1 MTDHPFP
8 LTIRPARHDDEAFLV
23 DLMPRLADFPLPAWR
38 TAAEIAKADQQLL
51 HDALSGA
58 LPHSAILVAEWHP
71 GGERAGYVFATTK
84 HDYFTRIAHAHVEI
98 LAVEATAERRGV
110 AHALM
115 GAIEE
120 WARRRGYGWV
130 ALNVFDRNERARA
143 LYAALGYEAETIQYR
158 KTL

>member
-51 HDALSGA
+51 HDALTGA

-71 GGERAGYVFATTK
+71 GGARAGYVFATTK

-98 LAVEATAERRGV
+98 LAVEATVERRGV

-115 GAIEE
+115 DAIEE

-143 LYAALGYEAETIQYR
+143 LYAALGYKAETIHYR
-158 KTL
+158 KAL